1 MSKVYWNNT
10 NEKEGHSACMVKNN
24 SRTEEQNDDSL
35 CSKTFKGKFTT
46 NLKLHLKKEHS
57 EEYKLFEEEEKKKQK
72 KTENRRKAK
81 SDCAS
86 SNSFSQQTN

>member
-1 MSKVYWNNT
+1 MGLLSYD
-10 NEKEGHSACMVKNN
+10 EKEGHSVCMVKNN

-46 NLKLHLKKEHS
+46 NLKLHLKKEHA

-72 KTENRRKAK
+72 KR
-81 SDCAS
+81 
-86 SNSFSQQTN
+86 Q